1 MNRIP
6 NAAGTAT
13 SREGLAVAGVFCL
26 GLFGAAIADAALWA
40 LEQLPCAVAALA
52 GQAAWAAGVIADM
65 LASLPWAM

>member
-6 NAAGTAT
+6 NAASPAT

-26 GLFGAAIADAALWA
+26 GLFGAALADAALWA
-40 LEQLPCAVAALA
+40 LGALPAGVAAIA
-52 GQAAWAAGVIADM
+52 GQAAWALGVIADM